1 LICVIQAV
9 RFTQGCKQRTIL
21 TETTARVRCKPFQTN
36 EHGVPVLAM
45 HKATHILDISRSN
58 AKFKA
63 VRILE
68 TRCCA
73 PEWETWGSHE
83 PDGTHVLIA
92 DPRVVIEAIVHRID
106 VTSGR
111 EAIHCPDTMHK
122 LHKDIVQY
130 TQFLEARS
138 LTKDDMLN

>member
-1 LICVIQAV
+1 
-9 RFTQGCKQRTIL
+9 
-21 TETTARVRCKPFQTN
+21 
-36 EHGVPVLAM
+36 
-45 HKATHILDISRSN
+45 
-58 AKFKA
+58 
-63 VRILE
+63 
-68 TRCCA
+68 
-73 PEWETWGSHE
+73 
-83 PDGTHVLIA
+83 VLIA